1 MDRNVVQKTN
11 SFYWDTKGNDFLKA
25 IVLPYYGAFISEE
38 KHQLFGDISG
48 KNCWRSD
55 AAVVN
60 PCNIK
65 LSEIHLSYGL

>member
-1 MDRNVVQKTN
+1 MDRNVVHKTN

-38 KHQLFGDISG
+38 KHQLLAISRG
-48 KNCWRSD
+48 KSCWRSD

-60 PCNIK
+60 PCYIK
-65 LSEIHLSYGL
+65 LSEIRLSYGL